1 MNVSFQL
8 RGSSKVRP
16 LTSHSTERTAGSSTN
31 RKKEITTTA
40 RPKTSQ
46 ALRRKQSTDA
56 ESR

>member
-1 MNVSFQL
+1 MFQL

-31 RKKEITTTA
+31 GKKELTTTA

-46 ALRRKQSTDA
+46 ALRRKQSTHA